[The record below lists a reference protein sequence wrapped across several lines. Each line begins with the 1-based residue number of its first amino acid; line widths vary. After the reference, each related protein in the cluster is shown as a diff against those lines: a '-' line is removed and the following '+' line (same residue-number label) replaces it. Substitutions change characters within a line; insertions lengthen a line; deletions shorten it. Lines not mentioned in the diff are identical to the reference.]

1 MVGVDLPGVVALGQ
15 NLLDKLSEVSAAAQE
30 VHWEKQNFQQLAD
43 FLREIVN
50 VVVEINKTRDSSPVV
65 LQVLESLYT
74 EVENAEQLIT
84 ICTSK
89 SRIYLLTRCRVV
101 VGQLE
106 DITHGIGR
114 TLSIIPL
121 SAVQGHRAVKEQ
133 INRLAQDM
141 QKARYFVQETEE
153 RICRTLEQVQDQD
166 IIRTDIAVQTGIVMD
181 IARTLGM
188 EDLPRNPAA
197 LKDQIQLLRHDM
209 QDTSQ
214 SYDLHMVDVIGNIF
228 ENVAQVNDHPSPSA
242 EIQQRHNMRI
252 EPLYEAFV
260 CPLTK
265 QVMVDPVTLENG
277 QTYERSAIEKWF
289 KVCREENR
297 PVNCPMTGK
306 VLESTALKPSIS
318 LRNTIEEWTNRN
330 EFARI
335 VNGRHIL
342 ESNSSQEE
350 DYLYALKDLQALCQR
365 NKLNKYRIRNNDLIP
380 LIVSLLKSMEQVR
393 IRALILLRILAEDDD
408 DNKEAIGH
416 TDALRSILKCLSRTV
431 SEERQEAASLLYE
444 LSKSDKLCER
454 IGSTNGAILYLVG
467 MTSSHSDNVVAV
479 QKAEM
484 TLENLENID
493 QNVRQMA
500 ESGRIQPLL
509 RRLLDGSEDVRY
521 EMASDLATIPLTA
534 EVKQLVTVEAAHV
547 LVGMLDDSHTQTR
560 EVALK
565 AIRALSSSESNGKI
579 LIDAGILP
587 PLMKDLFMVGTA
599 VPMRM
604 KEICA
609 AILAHVVMSSGEW
622 QTTPID
628 AEGNTLISETIVH
641 NLLHLISNTGPNIE
655 ARLLQVLVGLA
666 SSTQSVASLVTYIK
680 SAGAIVSLIQFL
692 EAPQD
697 QLRVPAVRL
706 LYHLSTHM
714 GHEVAD
720 GLRVTTRQLGTLVK
734 MLGSNG
740 LIEEQAAA
748 AGLLANLPV
757 DDFRLTRA
765 LLDEGALPILV
776 KRIEDIRRNLVRIG
790 AARYMNTYQEGL
802 VTILTRFTYTLD
814 DQDVVAL
821 ARRHNL
827 AVFSRTLLQVSSLD
841 EVQHQSVLALE
852 NLSTFTPQCR
862 PASPPPQPKGC
873 GFLSCLRGPP
883 RPSGLCPVHG
893 MVCSASETFCLL
905 EAQAVDP
912 LVSCLDNQN
921 VIIVEAALGALSTL
935 LQDNVDMERGVE
947 VLHKADAISPILDI
961 LQEHRT
967 ELLRQKSVW
976 MLERILRN
984 GDLARLIAA
993 DPHVHAALVDAL
1005 RHGNAI
1011 CRSLAEKSLKHLNK
1025 IPSFSGVFNL
1035 DNRAHQKRAAAAAAA
1050 ARGP

>member
-15 NLLDKLSEVSAAAQE
+15 NLLDRLSEVTASAQE
-30 VHWEKQNFQQLAD
+30 VHWEKQNFQQLKE
-43 FLREIVN
+43 FLSDIVN
-50 VVVEINKTRDSSPVV
+50 VVIEINKTRDSSPVV

-74 EVENAEQLIT
+74 EVENAEQLIK
-84 ICTSK
+84 ICTTK
-89 SRIYLLTRCRVV
+89 SRIYLLTHCRVV

-106 DITHGIGR
+106 DITHCIGR
-114 TLSIIPL
+114 TLSLIPL
-121 SAVQGHRAVKEQ
+121 SAVQGHKAAKDQ
-133 INRLAQDM
+133 IDRLAQDM
-141 QKARYFVQETEE
+141 QKARYYVQETEE
-153 RICRTLEQVQDQD
+153 RICRTLEQDQD

-209 QDTSQ
+209 QDTNQ

-242 EIQQRHNMRI
+242 EIQQRYNMRI
-252 EPLYEAFV
+252 VPLFDAFV

-265 QVMVDPVTLENG
+265 QVMLDPVTLENG

-306 VLESTALKPSIS
+306 VLESTTLKPSIA

-330 EFARI
+330 EWARI
-335 VNGRHIL
+335 ISARRIL
-342 ESNSSQEE
+342 ESSPSHEE

-365 NKLNKYRIRNNDLIP
+365 NKLNKYKIRNNELIP
-380 LIVSLLKSMEQVR
+380 PIVALLKNMEEVR
-393 IRALILLRILAEDDD
+393 IRALILLRTLAEDDD
-408 DNKEAIGH
+408 DNKEAIGQ

-431 SEERQEAASLLYE
+431 SEERQEAASLLFE
-444 LSKSDKLCER
+444 LSKSEKLCER
-454 IGSTNGAILYLVG
+454 IGATNGAILYLVG
-467 MTSSHSDNVVAV
+467 MTSSNSDNLVAV
-479 QKAEM
+479 EKAEM
-484 TLENLENID
+484 TLENLEKID

-509 RRLLDGSEDVRY
+509 RRLLSGPEDVRY
-521 EMASDLATIPLTA
+521 EMASDLATIPLTS
-534 EVKQLVTVEAAHV
+534 EVKQLVAKEGAHV
-547 LVGMLDDSHTQTR
+547 LVRMLDDSHTQTR

-565 AIRALSSSESNGKI
+565 AIRVLASLESNGKI
-579 LIDAGILP
+579 LIEAGILP
-587 PLMKDLFMVGTA
+587 PVMKDLFMVGTA

-622 QTTPID
+622 QTTSID
-628 AEGNTLISETIVH
+628 PEGNTLISETIVH
-641 NLLHLISNTGPNIE
+641 NLLHLISNTGPAIE

-666 SSTQSVASLVTYIK
+666 SSNQSVANLVSYIK

-692 EAPQD
+692 EASQD
-697 QLRVPAVRL
+697 QLRIPAVRL
-706 LYHLSTHM
+706 LHHLSTHM
-714 GHEVAD
+714 GQELAD
-720 GLRVTTRQLGTLVK
+720 GLRVTTRQLGTLVR

-765 LLDEGALPILV
+765 LVDEGALPILV
-776 KRIEDIRRNLVRIG
+776 QRIEAVRNNVVRIG
-790 AARYMNTYQEGL
+790 AAKYMTAYQEGL

-827 AVFSRTLLQVSSLD
+827 AVFFRTLLQGSTLD
-841 EVQHQSVLALE
+841 EVQNQSAIALE

-862 PASPPPQPKGC
+862 PDDTPSKPKRFK
-873 GFLSCLRGPP
+873 FLAFLGPCLSPP
-883 RPSGLCPVHG
+883 RPSGLCIVHG
-893 MVCSASETFCLL
+893 MMCSATETFCLI
-905 EAQAVDP
+905 ESQAVDP
-912 LVSCLDNQN
+912 LVSCLDHTN
-921 VIIVEAALGALSTL
+921 VIVVQAALGALSTL
-935 LQDNVDMERGVE
+935 LLDNVDLERGVQ

-993 DPHVHAALVDAL
+993 DPHVHAAMVDAL
-1005 RHGNAI
+1005 RHGNAV
-1011 CRSLAEKSLKHLNK
+1011 CRSLAEKSLKHLNR
-1025 IPSFSGVFNL
+1025 IPTFSGVFQL
-1035 DNRAHQKRAAAAAAA
+1035 DNRANQRRG
-1050 ARGP
+1050 ARGGP